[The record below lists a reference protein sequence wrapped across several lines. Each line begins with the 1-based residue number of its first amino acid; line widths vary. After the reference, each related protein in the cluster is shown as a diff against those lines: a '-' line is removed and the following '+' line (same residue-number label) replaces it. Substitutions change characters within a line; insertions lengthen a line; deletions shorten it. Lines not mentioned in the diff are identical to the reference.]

1 MTKIHHAYLIS
12 PPMIL
17 STRPHPNR
25 HGSPLPFSSMLLLLS
40 LASVLVEA
48 QIQVPECLPAAQAT
62 WNWVRV
68 QDSFIIECLIT
79 ASRHTTVSNRALVQ
93 QPATSP
99 HNATTAVRPLF
110 TNSSHQTHEKGVA
123 FTIPQLA
130 PGNHYT
136 GPSGNDLC
144 QCNTVIY
151 SLISA
156 CAGCQNGTWMSC
168 VRFFFI
174 LLHCP

>member
-1 MTKIHHAYLIS
+1 MGPPYLFLRCCYYF
-12 PPMIL
+12 P
-17 STRPHPNR
+17 
-25 HGSPLPFSSMLLLLS
+25 SPLSLS
-40 LASVLVEA
+40 KRRFKYPSVFLQRKQLGIGFVYK
-48 QIQVPECLPAAQAT
+48 T
-62 WNWVRV
+62 F
-68 QDSFIIECLIT
+68 FIIECLIT

-93 QPATSP
+93 QPATLP
-99 HNATTAVRPLF
+99 HNATTVVRPLF